1 MKRVIFMF
9 LLIGLTMSFWNCGE
23 NYPSAPEL
31 SQSDQFTQ
39 QSVLDKKPAQSLIGE
54 AVIDFTFTPP
64 TFWNG
69 TIDFGADGKYGMTF
83 ISYDPPRDFSQA
95 SPYYEDFV
103 IYKLGTDWT
112 VQENIIMK
120 GWNAGVVTYA
130 NKDPEPVKVR
140 ANGEIVEAYG
150 DFEMWEGR
158 KVHMQG
164 LVYWVSVG
172 VPDVAISTV
181 RIN

>member
-1 MKRVIFMF
+1 MKRSILMFFVI
-9 LLIGLTMSFWNCGE
+9 GATMIYFGCSE
-23 NYPSAPEL
+23 NNSTAPEL
-31 SQSDQFTQ
+31 SQGDQVTNTMA
-39 QSVLDKKPAQSLIGE
+39 KKPAPNLIGE
-54 AVIDFTFTPP
+54 AVIDFSLTPP

-69 TIDFGADGKYGMTF
+69 TIDFGVDGKYGMTF
-83 ISYDPPRDFSQA
+83 ISHDAPRDYSQA
-95 SPYYEDFV
+95 SPFYEDFV

-112 VQENIIMK
+112 VQENVIMK

-130 NKDPEPVKVR
+130 NKDPEPVKFH

-150 DFEMWEGR
+150 SFKMWEGR

-164 LVYWVSVG
+164 MVYWESVN
-172 VPDVAISTV
+172 VPDVAISTF

>member
-1 MKRVIFMF
+1 MKHTIFLF
-9 LLIGLTMSFWNCGE
+9 LVLGATLIFFGCSE
-23 NYPSAPEL
+23 NNSTAPEL
-31 SQSDQFTQ
+31 SQSDQLTQ
-39 QSVLDKKPAQSLIGE
+39 QSVLNKKPVPNLIGE
-54 AVIDFTFTPP
+54 AVIDFSFTPP

-69 TIDFGADGKYGMTF
+69 TVDFGVDGKYGMTF
-83 ISYDPPRDFSQA
+83 ISYAPPRDYSQA

-103 IYKLGTDWT
+103 IYKLGTDWK
-112 VQENIIMK
+112 VQENVIMK

-158 KVHMQG
+158 KVHLQG
-164 LVYWVSVG
+164 LVYWESVG
-172 VPDVAISTV
+172 VPDEAISTV

>member
-1 MKRVIFMF
+1 MKRLIFVFLVI
-9 LLIGLTMSFWNCGE
+9 GATMIFFGCSE
-23 NYPSAPEL
+23 NNSTAPEL
-31 SQSDQFTQ
+31 SQSDLVTNTMA
-39 QSVLDKKPAQSLIGE
+39 KKPAPNLIGE

-69 TIDFGADGKYGMTF
+69 TIDFGTDGKYGMTF

-95 SPYYEDFV
+95 SPYYEDFY
-103 IYKLGTDWT
+103 IYELGTDFDW
-112 VQENIIMK
+112 ENPTNVVMK

-140 ANGEIVEAYG
+140 ANGEIVEAFG
-150 DFEMWEGR
+150 SFKMWESR

-164 LVYWVSVG
+164 LVYWESVG
-172 VPDVAISTV
+172 LPDVAISTV

>member
-1 MKRVIFMF
+1 MKKIIFVF
-9 LLIGLTMSFWNCGE
+9 LLIGAAISFWSCSE
-23 NYPSAPEL
+23 NIPSAPEL
-31 SQSDQFTQ
+31 NQGDQLSQHSA
-39 QSVLDKKPAQSLIGE
+39 LAKKPAPSLIGE

-103 IYKLGTDWT
+103 IYELGTDWT
-112 VQENIIMK
+112 DDANVVIK

-150 DFEMWEGR
+150 SFETWKGR
-158 KVHMQG
+158 KVHMRG
-164 LVYWVSVG
+164 MVYWKSVG